1 MFTKAELEYMNSTPV
16 WKNSIEFVS
25 SEKMNPIYNNFD
37 SYVIYKKKKEP
48 RYLAIHTK
56 MLITDELSISLE
68 NKTMQ
73 ELHNNRIG
81 QA

>member
-1 MFTKAELEYMNSTPV
+1 MFTKFELEYMNSTSL
-16 WKNSIEFVS
+16 WNKSIEFVS
-25 SEKMNPIYNNFD
+25 TEKLNPEYNNID
-37 SYVIYKKKKEP
+37 SYVIYKKKKEQ

-56 MLITDELSISLE
+56 MLITDDLSVFLE
-68 NKTMQ
+68 NKTIQ